1 MKTSFLYSVI
11 FSVLI
16 FLSTY
21 VSLGIYAMAI
31 TIAMLFRRKGIFIT
45 EILIAVFSYFVL
57 SYFGKSYLYVF
68 TVRAITYINLYFAIS
83 ELVDKSTVLDALGEK
98 GVPIIIALA
107 YYPYFFQLSSEVSF
121 YAKARGIGFNPI
133 KISRPLLVEMIR
145 VAENLYVAYT
155 VKLFGNYSGKR
166 NLKPRTSDLILLT
179 IGVAIFTL
187 SVMFPL

>member
-1 MKTSFLYSVI
+1 
-11 FSVLI
+11 
-16 FLSTY
+16 
-21 VSLGIYAMAI
+21 MAI

-45 EILIAVFSYFVL
+45 EILIAVLSYFVL
-57 SYFGKSYLYVF
+57 SYFDKAYLYIF
-68 TVRAITYINLYFAIS
+68 TVRAITYINLYFVIS

-133 KISRPLLVEMIR
+133 KISRPLLVEMIK

-155 VKLFGNYSGKR
+155 VKLFGKYSGKK
-166 NLKPRTSDLILLT
+166 NFKPRTSDVILLI
-179 IGVAIFTL
+179 IGVVVLLL
-187 SVMFPL
+187 SLLFPLTTLINS